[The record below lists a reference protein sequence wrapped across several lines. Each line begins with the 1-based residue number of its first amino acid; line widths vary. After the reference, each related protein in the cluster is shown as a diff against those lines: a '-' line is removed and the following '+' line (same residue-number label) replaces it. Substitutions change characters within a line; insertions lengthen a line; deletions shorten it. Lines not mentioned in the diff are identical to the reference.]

1 MEKES
6 DKTIRKKY
14 ALALC
19 DLLPIGGKNIL
30 TRLTQIIDL
39 VLNVL
44 HDNQNSEIQEL
55 LGLDDDDDDDEEDDD
70 PTGSVVNERKYQ
82 VIIIHIKYKE
92 LF

>member
-6 DKTIRKKY
+6 DKTLRKKY

-30 TRLTQIIDL
+30 ARLTQIIDL

-55 LGLDDDDDDDEEDDD
+55 LGLDDDDEDDEDDD
-70 PTGSVVNERKYQ
+70 PTGSIVNERKYQ
-82 VIIIHIKYKE
+82 VTILLIK
-92 LF
+92 